1 MPDGIVPVMMRL
13 NFLGQVSMLK
23 AFSQCLIILTLPF
36 SMAVQGANVLF
47 INPGLADETF
57 WVSYSDFMQAAAN
70 SLGMQLEVQYA
81 QRSPQKAIE
90 QARAA
95 LQGPHRP
102 DYLVFVNEQYVA
114 PQILRLSHGS
124 GVKLFMVNNGLTQEQ
139 AQLMET
145 DGARYSGWLGS
156 MVTNDEEGG
165 YLMLSELIRQHGPIA
180 PGQTVDLLAF
190 SGVKNTPAS
199 RWREKGMQRA
209 LNEHPHVRLRQM
221 VYGEWNEQRAYEQ
234 AQQLFKRY
242 PDTALVWSAN
252 DEMAFGAMRA
262 AEETGRKP
270 GRDLLFSAV
279 NNSIPALQARIDGR
293 LSVLVAGHFTLGG
306 WVMVLLNDASKGVD
320 FTRFGGRDRQVPLL
334 RLLDAK
340 QATTLLNITR
350 SRHYDLPFTAFSAQG
365 KPPSYQYPF
374 TLDTLLQLP

>member
-209 LNEHPHVRLRQM
+209 LNEHPQVRLRQM

-306 WVMVLLNDASKGVD
+306 WAMVLLNDASKGVD

>member
-124 GVKLFMVNNGLTQEQ
+124 GVKLFIVNNGLTHEQ
-139 AQLMET
+139 AQLMEA

-209 LNEHPHVRLRQM
+209 LNEHPQVRLRQM

-242 PDTALVWSAN
+242 PGTALVWSAN

-306 WVMVLLNDASKGVD
+306 WAMVLLNDASKGVD

>member
-1 MPDGIVPVMMRL
+1 
-13 NFLGQVSMLK
+13 MLK

-124 GVKLFMVNNGLTQEQ
+124 GVKLFMVNNGLTHEQ

-209 LNEHPHVRLRQM
+209 LNEHPQVRLRQM

-242 PDTALVWSAN
+242 PGTALVWSAN

-262 AEETGRKP
+262 AQEAGHTP
-270 GRDLLFSAV
+270 GRDMLFSAV

-306 WVMVLLNDASKGVD
+306 WAMVILNDASKGVD

-340 QATTLLNITR
+340 QAKTLLNITR
-350 SRHYDLPFTAFSAQG
+350 SRHYDLPFTGFSAQG